1 MQVQDR
7 STDNRANTPVDRQ
20 SRERADTLDIEAYFA
35 AGVATTPM
43 FMERLREGVHRA
55 LTDRGASV
63 RSGLVFPYGDR
74 ERSLWTQLREVGRD
88 MRLRYGRIATSIGG
102 NRLMESLE
110 RMGGARSSA
119 RTLLIGHSAGGVAAV
134 QAAEMLLA
142 RSEGRGP
149 APLVV
154 MIGSPRCRI
163 PERLRDSVLYVY
175 AEKPAARGSVTRPA
189 DPITR
194 LGTFGGWRAGKFY
207 VPRWIMDKHGPQH
220 HHGVRIIGKHPDYF
234 REEPP
239 YVNDLGLSNLTL
251 TIDIVLRWL
260 ERRI

>member
-7 STDNRANTPVDRQ
+7 VMENSAKTPVDREDRG
-20 SRERADTLDIEAYFA
+20 STEPLDVEAYFA
-35 AGVATTPM
+35 AGVATTPT
-43 FMERLREGVHRA
+43 FMERLREAVHRA

-102 NRLMESLE
+102 NRLMESLD
-110 RMGGARSSA
+110 RIGGARSSA

-134 QAAEMLLA
+134 HAAEMLLS
-142 RSEGRGP
+142 RPDFTGP

-163 PERLRDSVLYVY
+163 PERLRDCVLYVY
-175 AEKPAARGSVTRPA
+175 AEKPDVRGSVSRLA

-194 LGTFGGWRAGKFY
+194 LGTFGGWQAGKFY
-207 VPRWIMDKHGPQH
+207 VPRWRVDKHGPQH
-220 HHGVRIIGKHPDYF
+220 HCGVRIIGKHPDYF

-239 YVNDLGLSNLTL
+239 YVNDLGLSNLSL

>member
-7 STDNRANTPVDRQ
+7 VMENKPGAPADGEA
-20 SRERADTLDIEAYFA
+20 RERTEPLHVEAYFA

-43 FMERLREGVHRA
+43 FMERLREAVHRA
-55 LTDRGASV
+55 LSDRGASV
-63 RSGLVFPYGDR
+63 RSVLAFPYGDR

-102 NRLMESLE
+102 NRLMESLD

-134 QAAEMLLA
+134 QAAEMLLS
-142 RSEGRGP
+142 RTDGRGP

-175 AEKPAARGSVTRPA
+175 AEKPAARGSVPRLA

-207 VPRWIMDKHGPQH
+207 VPRWCIDKHGPQH
-220 HHGVRIIGKHPDYF
+220 HRGVRIIGKHPDYF